1 MSGSLLRRN
10 IELFAARTLSPE
22 ARSAL
27 LARTARQALAD
38 AQAGGA
44 NRLEETFVD
53 GVPGASEDR
62 VRPDGV
68 ILYRFARSY
77 ADVANAAAF
86 ALAYLEGRSP
96 VMTGAFRAA
105 FYLGIGGDRQG
116 DGGRFVRATN
126 FNPAAVTPDIATI
139 TIGNMQPYNRLV
151 DVQMAG
157 GQRVAFS
164 VPADMYSDAAEQV
177 EARFPRLRASR
188 VYTRSFP
195 GQYLLAGSRRPV
207 QSPAL
212 VITSRTR

>member
-27 LARTARQALAD
+27 LARTAREQLAKAL
-38 AQAGGA
+38 AGGA
-44 NRLEETFVD
+44 NRLDETFVD
-53 GVPGASEDR
+53 GRPGASEDT

-86 ALAYLEGRSP
+86 ALAFLQARSP
-96 VMTGAFRAA
+96 IRTGAFRNA

-116 DGGRFVRATN
+116 DGGRFVRASS
-126 FNPAAVTPDIATI
+126 FNPGAVTPDIATI
-139 TIGNMQPYNRLV
+139 TIGNMQPYNRMV
-151 DVQMAG
+151 DVQQAG
-157 GQRVAFS
+157 TQRIRFS
-164 VPADMYSDAAEQV
+164 VPADMYSDAAAAV

-195 GQYLLAGSRRPV
+195 GQYLLQRTRRPV

-212 VITSRTR
+212 LITSRTR